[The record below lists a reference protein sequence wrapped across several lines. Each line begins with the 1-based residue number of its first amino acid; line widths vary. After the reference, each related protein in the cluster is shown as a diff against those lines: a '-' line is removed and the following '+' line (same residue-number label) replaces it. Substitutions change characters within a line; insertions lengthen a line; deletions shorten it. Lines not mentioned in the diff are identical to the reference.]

1 MIKWKRTLWILW
13 TANFIAVAG
22 VSLIIPFLPLY
33 IEELGVHH
41 PKDVNLWSGWIFA
54 AQSLTAVIFQP
65 IWGAMADKYG
75 RKVMLLRA
83 GIGMAIMTILMG
95 FVSAPWQLLVL
106 RLINGVF
113 SGFISMSISLQ
124 ASVTPDEHAGNA
136 LGTLQTGQMA
146 GRLIGP
152 LIGGILAEAFGFRD
166 VFVLT
171 GMILLMASVVVMIF
185 VDKGTPVQTE
195 KKEYSVGS
203 GDWRTLT
210 PLIPI
215 FVATTVTQI
224 GMMSIQPILSIY
236 TKSLY
241 HGVHLEFI
249 AGLVVS
255 ITGVANLIGS
265 PLLGRYGDR
274 IGQRKILIFSL
285 VMSGLTFIPQAVT
298 HDITVLLIARFLLGL
313 FVGGM
318 LPSLNVLVK
327 KLAPREAQARA
338 FGFNSSAQFLGSLI
352 GPLLGST
359 VSAVYDIRYVFYI
372 TMSILF
378 ANALMLLFNRKLE
391 QTIATKSPLL
401 TNSTKIK

>member
-1 MIKWKRTLWILW
+1 M
-13 TANFIAVAG
+13 
-22 VSLIIPFLPLY
+22 IIPFLPLY
-33 IEELGVHH
+33 IEELGVHQL
-41 PKDVNLWSGWIFA
+41 KDINLWSGWIFA
-54 AQSLTAVIFQP
+54 AQSVTAVIFQP
-65 IWGAMADKYG
+65 LWGAMADKYG

-83 GIGMAIMTILMG
+83 GIGMAVMTLLMG
-95 FVSAPWQLLVL
+95 FVSAPWQLLAL
-106 RLINGVF
+106 RLVNGIF

-124 ASVTPDEHAGNA
+124 ASITPDEHAGKA

-146 GRLIGP
+146 GSLIGP
-152 LIGGILAEAFGFRD
+152 LIGGILAEAFGFRT

-185 VDKGTPVQTE
+185 VDRGAPVQSKE
-195 KKEYSVGS
+195 KERSRGA

-215 FVATTVTQI
+215 FIATSVTQI

-274 IGQRKILIFSL
+274 IGQRQILIFSL
-285 VMSGLTFIPQAVT
+285 VMSGLTFIPQALT
-298 HDITVLLIARFLLGL
+298 HNITVLLIGRFLLGL

-327 KLAPREAQARA
+327 KLAPREIQARA
-338 FGFNSSAQFLGSLI
+338 FGFNSSAQFLGNLI

-359 VSAVYDIRYVFYI
+359 VSAVYDIHYVFYI

-391 QTIATKSPLL
+391 QTIANKARS
-401 TNSTKIK
+401 

>member
-1 MIKWKRTLWILW
+1 MMKWKRTLWILW
-13 TANFIAVAG
+13 TSNFIAVAG

-33 IEELGVHH
+33 IEELGVHQLR
-41 PKDVNLWSGWIFA
+41 DINLWSGWIFA
-54 AQSLTAVIFQP
+54 AQSVTAVIFQP
-65 IWGAMADKYG
+65 LWGAMADKYG

-83 GIGMAIMTILMG
+83 GIGMAVMTILMG
-95 FVSAPWQLLVL
+95 FVDAPWQLLVL

-124 ASVTPDEHAGNA
+124 ASVTPNEHAGKA

-146 GRLIGP
+146 GSLIGP
-152 LIGGILAEAFGFRD
+152 LIGGILAEAVGFRY

-171 GMILLMASVVVMIF
+171 GALLLAASIVVMVF
-185 VDKGTPVQTE
+185 VDKGAPLRSKE
-195 KKEYSVGS
+195 KESSRGA
-203 GDWRTLT
+203 GNWRLMA
-210 PLIPI
+210 PLIPV
-215 FVATTVTQI
+215 FVATMVTQI

-236 TKSLY
+236 TKLLY

-255 ITGVANLIGS
+255 VTGVANLIGS
-265 PLLGRYGDR
+265 PLLGRFGDR
-274 IGQRKILIFSL
+274 VGQRKILIFSL
-285 VMSGLTFIPQAVT
+285 VMSGLTFIPQALT
-298 HDITVLLIARFLLGL
+298 HNINVLLIGRFLLGL

-327 KLAPREAQARA
+327 KLAPQEVQARA
-338 FGFNSSAQFLGSLI
+338 FGLNSSSQFLGNMI

-359 VSAVYDIRYVFYI
+359 VSAMFDIHYVFYI
-372 TMSILF
+372 TMGVLF

-391 QTIATKSPLL
+391 QTIAAKQMKTPL
-401 TNSTKIK
+401 

>member
-1 MIKWKRTLWILW
+1 MLKWKRTLWILW
-13 TANFIAVAG
+13 TSNFIAVAG

-33 IEELGVHH
+33 IEELGIHQLR
-41 PKDVNLWSGWIFA
+41 DVNLWSGWIFA
-54 AQSLTAVIFQP
+54 AQSVTAVIFQP
-65 IWGAMADKYG
+65 LWGAMADKYG
-75 RKVMLLRA
+75 RKAMLLRA
-83 GIGMAIMTILMG
+83 GFGMAIMTILMG
-95 FVSAPWQLLVL
+95 FVNAPWQLLVL

-124 ASVTPDEHAGNA
+124 ASVTPDDHAGKA

-146 GRLIGP
+146 GGLIGP
-152 LIGGILAEAFGFRD
+152 LLGGVLAEAFGFRS

-171 GMILLMASVVVMIF
+171 GLILLTASIVVMIY
-185 VDKGTPVQTE
+185 VDKGVPVRT
-195 KKEYSVGS
+195 KERINSRGTS
-203 GDWRTLT
+203 HWRMMT

-236 TKSLY
+236 TKLLY
-241 HGVHLEFI
+241 HGVHLEFV

-265 PLLGRYGDR
+265 PLLGRFGDR

-285 VMSGLTFIPQAVT
+285 VMSGLTFIPQALT
-298 HDITVLLIARFLLGL
+298 DNITVLLIGRFLLGL

-327 KLAPREAQARA
+327 KLAPQELQARA
-338 FGFNSSAQFLGSLI
+338 FGFNSSAQFLGNLI

-359 VSAVYDIRYVFYI
+359 VSAVLNIRYVFYI

-378 ANALMLLFNRKLE
+378 TNALMLLFNRKLE
-391 QTIATKSPLL
+391 RTIANKAHS
-401 TNSTKIK
+401 

>member
-1 MIKWKRTLWILW
+1 MNWKRTLWILW
-13 TANFIAVAG
+13 ASNFIAVAG

-33 IEELGVHH
+33 IEELGVHQL
-41 PKDVNLWSGWIFA
+41 KDVKLWSGWIFA
-54 AQSLTAVIFQP
+54 AQSVTAVIFQP
-65 IWGAMADKYG
+65 IWGSMADKYG

-95 FVSAPWQLLVL
+95 YVSAPWQLLVL

-124 ASVTPDEHAGNA
+124 ASVTPDEHAGKA

-146 GRLIGP
+146 GSLIGP
-152 LIGGILAEAFGFRD
+152 LIGGILAEAFGFRY

-171 GMILLMASVVVMIF
+171 GLILLTASIVVMLF
-185 VDKGTPVQTE
+185 VDNTASGRSQGKELSRGTGHWQMM
-195 KKEYSVGS
+195 
-203 GDWRTLT
+203 T

-241 HGVHLEFI
+241 HGGHLEFI

-265 PLLGRYGDR
+265 PLLGQFGDR
-274 IGQRKILIFSL
+274 IGQRQILIFSL
-285 VMSGLTFIPQAVT
+285 VMSGLTFIPQALT
-298 HDITVLLIARFLLGL
+298 DNITVLLIGRFFLGL

-327 KLAPREAQARA
+327 KLAPPDVQARA
-338 FGFNSSAQFLGSLI
+338 FGINSSAQFLGNLI

-359 VSAVYDIRYVFYI
+359 VSALYDMHYVFYI

-391 QTIATKSPLL
+391 QTIADKARAGIVLREE
-401 TNSTKIK
+401 

>member
-1 MIKWKRTLWILW
+1 M
-13 TANFIAVAG
+13 
-22 VSLIIPFLPLY
+22 IIPFLPLY
-33 IEELGVHH
+33 IEELGIHQLR
-41 PKDVNLWSGWIFA
+41 DVNLWSGWIFA
-54 AQSLTAVIFQP
+54 AQSVTAVIFQP
-65 IWGAMADKYG
+65 LWGAMADKYG
-75 RKVMLLRA
+75 RKAMLLRA
-83 GIGMAIMTILMG
+83 GFGMAIMTILMG

-124 ASVTPDEHAGNA
+124 ASVTPDDHAGKA

-146 GRLIGP
+146 GSLIGP
-152 LIGGILAEAFGFRD
+152 LIGGVLAEAFGFRS

-171 GMILLMASVVVMIF
+171 GLILFTASIVVMIY
-185 VDKGTPVQTE
+185 VDKGVPVRTKE
-195 KKEYSVGS
+195 KINSRGTS
-203 GDWRTLT
+203 HWRMMT

-236 TKSLY
+236 TKLLY

-265 PLLGRYGDR
+265 PLLGRFGDR

-285 VMSGLTFIPQAVT
+285 VMSGLTFIPQALT
-298 HDITVLLIARFLLGL
+298 DNITVLLIGRFLLGL

-327 KLAPREAQARA
+327 KLAPQELQARA
-338 FGFNSSAQFLGSLI
+338 FGFNSSAQFLGNLI

-359 VSAVYDIRYVFYI
+359 VSAVLNIRYVFYI

-378 ANALMLLFNRKLE
+378 TNALMLLFNRKLE
-391 QTIATKSPLL
+391 RTIANKAHS
-401 TNSTKIK
+401 

>member
-1 MIKWKRTLWILW
+1 MNWKRTLWILW
-13 TANFIAVAG
+13 ASNFIAVAG

-33 IEELGVHH
+33 IEELGVHQL
-41 PKDVNLWSGWIFA
+41 KDVKLWSGWIFA

-65 IWGAMADKYG
+65 IWGSMADKYG

-95 FVSAPWQLLVL
+95 YVSAPWQLLVL

-124 ASVTPDEHAGNA
+124 ASVTPDEHAGKA

-146 GRLIGP
+146 GSLIGP
-152 LIGGILAEAFGFRD
+152 LIGGILAEAFGFRY

-171 GMILLMASVVVMIF
+171 GLILLTASIVVMLF
-185 VDKGTPVQTE
+185 VENTAAGRTKGKVLTRRAGHWQTM
-195 KKEYSVGS
+195 S
-203 GDWRTLT
+203 

-241 HGVHLEFI
+241 HGGHLEFI

-265 PLLGRYGDR
+265 PLLGRFSDR
-274 IGQRKILIFSL
+274 IGQRQILIF
-285 VMSGLTFIPQAVT
+285 
-298 HDITVLLIARFLLGL
+298 
-313 FVGGM
+313 
-318 LPSLNVLVK
+318 PS
-327 KLAPREAQARA
+327 
-338 FGFNSSAQFLGSLI
+338 
-352 GPLLGST
+352 
-359 VSAVYDIRYVFYI
+359 
-372 TMSILF
+372 
-378 ANALMLLFNRKLE
+378 
-391 QTIATKSPLL
+391 
-401 TNSTKIK
+401 

>member
-1 MIKWKRTLWILW
+1 M
-13 TANFIAVAG
+13 
-22 VSLIIPFLPLY
+22 IIPFLPLY
-33 IEELGVHH
+33 VEELGVHSLR
-41 PKDVNLWSGWIFA
+41 DQNLWSGWIFA
-54 AQSLTAVIFQP
+54 AQSVTAVIFQP
-65 IWGAMADKYG
+65 LWGAMADKYG
-75 RKVMLLRA
+75 RKAMLLRA
-83 GIGMAIMTILMG
+83 GFGMAMMTILMG

-124 ASVTPDEHAGNA
+124 ASVTPDEHAGKA

-146 GRLIGP
+146 GGLIGP
-152 LIGGILAEAFGFRD
+152 LIGGVLAEAFGFRS

-171 GMILLMASVVVMIF
+171 GLILFTASTVVMIY
-185 VDKGTPVQTE
+185 VDKGVPIRSKDKISSRGT
-195 KKEYSVGS
+195 SH
-203 GDWRTLT
+203 WRTMT

-236 TKSLY
+236 TKLLY

-265 PLLGRYGDR
+265 PLLGRFGDR

-285 VMSGLTFIPQAVT
+285 VMSGLTFIPQALT
-298 HDITVLLIARFLLGL
+298 DNITVLLIGRFLLGL

-327 KLAPREAQARA
+327 KLAPRDLQARA
-338 FGFNSSAQFLGSLI
+338 FGFNSSAQFLGNLI

-359 VSAVYDIRYVFYI
+359 VSAVFNIRYVFYI

-391 QTIATKSPLL
+391 RSFRREDGG
-401 TNSTKIK
+401 

>member
-1 MIKWKRTLWILW
+1 MKWKRTLWILW
-13 TANFIAVAG
+13 TSNFIAVAG

-33 IEELGVHH
+33 IEELGVHSLR
-41 PKDVNLWSGWIFA
+41 DQNLWSGWIFA
-54 AQSLTAVIFQP
+54 AQSVTAVIFQP
-65 IWGAMADKYG
+65 LWGAMADKYG
-75 RKVMLLRA
+75 RKSMLLRA
-83 GIGMAIMTILMG
+83 GFGMAIMTILMG

-124 ASVTPDEHAGNA
+124 ASVTPDEHAGKA

-146 GRLIGP
+146 GGLIGP
-152 LIGGILAEAFGFRD
+152 LIGGVLAEAFGFRS

-171 GMILLMASVVVMIF
+171 GLILFTASLVVMIY
-185 VDKGTPVQTE
+185 VDKGVPVRSKE
-195 KKEYSVGS
+195 KINSRGTS
-203 GDWRTLT
+203 HWRAMT

-215 FVATTVTQI
+215 FIATTVTQI

-236 TKSLY
+236 TKLLY
-241 HGVHLEFI
+241 HGIHLEFV

-265 PLLGRYGDR
+265 PLLGRFGDR

-285 VMSGLTFIPQAVT
+285 VMSGLTFIPQALT
-298 HDITVLLIARFLLGL
+298 DNITVLLIGRFLLGL

-327 KLAPREAQARA
+327 KLAPQDLQARA
-338 FGFNSSAQFLGSLI
+338 FGFNSSAQFLGNLI

-359 VSAVYDIRYVFYI
+359 VSAVFDIHYVFYI

-391 QTIATKSPLL
+391 QTIASKAHS
-401 TNSTKIK
+401 

>member
-1 MIKWKRTLWILW
+1 
-13 TANFIAVAG
+13 
-22 VSLIIPFLPLY
+22 LIIPFLPLY
-33 IEELGVHH
+33 IEELGIHQLR
-41 PKDVNLWSGWIFA
+41 DVNLWSGWIFA
-54 AQSLTAVIFQP
+54 AQSVTAVIFQP
-65 IWGAMADKYG
+65 LWGAMADKYG
-75 RKVMLLRA
+75 RKAMLLRA
-83 GIGMAIMTILMG
+83 GFGMAIMTILMG

-124 ASVTPDEHAGNA
+124 ASVTPDDHAGKA

-146 GRLIGP
+146 GSLIGP
-152 LIGGILAEAFGFRD
+152 LIGGVLAEAFGFRS

-171 GMILLMASVVVMIF
+171 GLILFTASIVVMIY
-185 VDKGTPVQTE
+185 VDKGVPVRTKE
-195 KKEYSVGS
+195 KINSRGTS
-203 GDWRTLT
+203 HWRMMT

-236 TKSLY
+236 TKLLY

-265 PLLGRYGDR
+265 PLLGRFGDR

-285 VMSGLTFIPQAVT
+285 VMSGLTFIPQALT
-298 HDITVLLIARFLLGL
+298 DNITVLLIGRFLLGL

-327 KLAPREAQARA
+327 KLAPQELQARA
-338 FGFNSSAQFLGSLI
+338 FGFNSSAQFLGNLI

-359 VSAVYDIRYVFYI
+359 VSAVLNIRYVFYI

-378 ANALMLLFNRKLE
+378 TNALMLLFNRKLE
-391 QTIATKSPLL
+391 RTIANKAHS
-401 TNSTKIK
+401 

>member
-1 MIKWKRTLWILW
+1 MMKWKRTLWILW
-13 TANFIAVAG
+13 TCNFIVVAG

-33 IEELGVHH
+33 IEDLGVHQLR
-41 PKDVNLWSGWIFA
+41 DINLWSGWIFA
-54 AQSLTAVIFQP
+54 AQSVTAVIFQP
-65 IWGAMADKYG
+65 LWGAMADKYG

-83 GIGMAIMTILMG
+83 GIGLAIMTILMG

-113 SGFISMSISLQ
+113 SGFIAMSISLQ
-124 ASVTPDEHAGNA
+124 ASVTPDEQAGKA
-136 LGTLQTGQMA
+136 LGTLQTGQLA
-146 GRLIGP
+146 GSLIGP
-152 LIGGILAEAFGFRD
+152 LIGGILAETFGFRA

-171 GMILLMASVVVMIF
+171 GLLLFMASVVVMIF
-185 VDKGTPVQTE
+185 VDKGTPIRPKE
-195 KKEYSVGS
+195 KGNSRGGA

-210 PLIPI
+210 PLLPI

-224 GMMSIQPILSIY
+224 GMMSIQPILTIY

-249 AGLVVS
+249 AGLVIS

-265 PLLGRYGDR
+265 PLLGRFGDR
-274 IGQRKILIFSL
+274 IGQRQILIFSL
-285 VMSGLTFIPQAVT
+285 VMSGLTFIPQALT
-298 HDITVLLIARFLLGL
+298 HNITVLLIGRFLLGL

-327 KLAPREAQARA
+327 KLAPQEVQARA

-359 VSAVYDIRYVFYI
+359 VSAVYDIHYVFYI

-391 QTIATKSPLL
+391 QTIANKARS
-401 TNSTKIK
+401 

>member
-1 MIKWKRTLWILW
+1 MMKWKRTLWILW
-13 TANFIAVAG
+13 TSNFIAVAG

-33 IEELGVHH
+33 IEQLGVHQLR
-41 PKDVNLWSGWIFA
+41 DVNLWSGWIFA
-54 AQSLTAVIFQP
+54 AQSVTAVIFQP
-65 IWGAMADKYG
+65 LWGAMADKYG

-83 GIGMAIMTILMG
+83 GIGMAVMTILMG

-124 ASVTPDEHAGNA
+124 ASVTPDEHAGKA

-146 GRLIGP
+146 GSLIGP
-152 LIGGILAEAFGFRD
+152 LIGGILAEAFGFRA

-171 GMILLMASVVVMIF
+171 GLILMMASVVVMIF
-185 VDKGTPVQTE
+185 VDKGTPVQA
-195 KKEYSVGS
+195 KAKEHSRGA
-203 GDWRTLT
+203 GDWRTLS
-210 PLIPI
+210 PLIPVFI
-215 FVATTVTQI
+215 ATTVTQI

-255 ITGVANLIGS
+255 VTGVANLIGS

-274 IGQRKILIFSL
+274 VGQRRILIFSL
-285 VMSGLTFIPQAVT
+285 VMSGLTFIPQALT
-298 HDITVLLIARFLLGL
+298 HNITVLLIGRFLLGL

-327 KLAPREAQARA
+327 KLAPREVQARA
-338 FGFNSSAQFLGSLI
+338 FGFNSSAQFLGNLI

-359 VSAVYDIRYVFYI
+359 VSAMYDIRYVFYI

-378 ANALMLLFNRKLE
+378 ANALMLLFNRRLE
-391 QTIATKSPLL
+391 QTIASKARS
-401 TNSTKIK
+401 